1 MITYSKLGK
10 IYRGNLGNQMF
21 QIASTIGI
29 AEKYGHNYFFPAWQY
44 SKYFESQL
52 PVADKDDSFK
62 IIKVEK
68 FDYYERA
75 IGEGNYDL
83 DGWLQTE
90 KYFEQSKIKEIF
102 KFKKEFS
109 EELRKNHQ
117 PLFSRKTILIS
128 VRRGDFVNNPYFFQ
142 TSFKYY
148 LLAIIKNFPDWVDKN
163 LIFTSD
169 DIAYCKYHFSFL
181 KNAFFLND
189 LSAIEQMALAPQFD
203 DFVISNST
211 FSWWLALLGEK
222 KDSKVIRPIKYLR
235 GEYSKQN
242 NDADYFPLR
251 WISFD
256 ENSYRLGNKY
266 FKLKI
271 KAFVYSLFVNIKF
284 RYLKLKKMIKNFVKM
299 ILVILNMRKKEII

>member
-10 IYRGNLGNQMF
+10 IYRGNLWNQMF

-29 AEKYGHNYFFPAWQY
+29 AEKNGHSYFFPAWQF
-44 SKYFESQL
+44 SKYFEFQL

-62 IIKVEK
+62 IIKEEK
-68 FDYYERA
+68 FNYYERD
-75 IGEGNYDL
+75 IEEGNYDL

-90 KYFEQSKIKEIF
+90 KYFEQLKIKEIF

-109 EELRKNHQ
+109 EELRIKHQ

-148 LLAIIKNFPDWVDKN
+148 LLAITKNFPDWEDRN

-181 KNAFFLND
+181 KNTFFLNN
-189 LSAIEQMALAPQFD
+189 LSAIEQMVLAPQFD

-211 FSWWLALLGEK
+211 FSWWLARLGEK
-222 KDSKVIRPIKYLR
+222 EHSKIIRPIKNYR

-251 WISFD
+251 WISFN
-256 ENSYRLGNKY
+256 ENSYRLEKKY
-266 FKLKI
+266 FMLMI
-271 KAFVYSLFVNIKF
+271 KANVYSLFVNIKHRF
-284 RYLKLKKMIKNFVKM
+284 LKLKKMTKNFVKM
-299 ILVILNMRKKEII
+299 ILVILNMRKKETI